1 MKSVKNSEK
10 LCFIYFVLVSANK
23 TNSLKGLKQAKIM
36 LNRQSVKLCKIE
48 KIVNK
53 KDLDVVEFT

>member
-1 MKSVKNSEK
+1 
-10 LCFIYFVLVSANK
+10 
-23 TNSLKGLKQAKIM
+23 M

-48 KIVNK
+48 KIAKIVNK